1 MTPFIIMYYPTNLV
15 DYSFGPNVVWQE
27 CMTPFNVVWQ
37 TPEPTE
43 GRDNSLPFQWG
54 IGQNEVKNTHL
65 EPSFP
70 LVSRS
75 GTNRTNQ
82 GYNTTH
88 PYILPLITFTCLLF
102 GGVNTYYYICIHI
115 ISI

>member
-43 GRDNSLPFQWG
+43 GRDNSLSVQWG
-54 IGQNEVKNTHL
+54 IGQNEVKITDII
-65 EPSFP
+65 PSSFHSSVR
-70 LVSRS
+70 LVVRLVV
-75 GTNRTNQ
+75 RW
-82 GYNTTH
+82 
-88 PYILPLITFTCLLF
+88 C
-102 GGVNTYYYICIHI
+102 
-115 ISI
+115 